1 MTLTNGEYNKKGEDK
16 MSIRFIYGRAGT
28 GKSTWCIN
36 RIKDSI
42 ANEENHKL
50 ILIVPEQYTFNTENR
65 ILKSIGERALLRT
78 QVLSFKKMAHE
89 VFEECGG
96 RVKEI
101 IKESGRNMLIHKVLN
116 DKIDSLEYFRK
127 ISREQGF
134 YEIVSDVI
142 SEFKKYNVNVDV
154 LRNMEESIQEP
165 ELYNKIKELTVIYE
179 AFNEEMNDGYIDG
192 DDELT
197 LLSRKL
203 LENDIYTGSEVWI
216 DEFSTFTPQQ
226 LEIIRLLAKRCK
238 RVNITLC
245 VDYRNEAKE
254 NEDVTDVFNT
264 VKNTEN
270 KILKIMKENNISYEK
285 PVDLNNLNDDK
296 RWNRFVNSP
305 ELGHIERYFF
315 TYPFNSF
322 KGRCEK
328 VRLYKANNIYDEIER
343 VAKSISSLI
352 RSGKYRYKDI
362 SVVCRNID
370 DYEKIT
376 SVIFNDYNIPYFL
389 DKKLQLLDN
398 PLIILI
404 TSAFEILFKD
414 WSYESVFKY
423 LKTGLT
429 AMENSNIDILE
440 NFVLEYGIKGCKWS
454 TENEIV
460 GESWIKDSEGHVSDE
475 NNVVAEIMEEIR
487 RPLLIFHKKI
497 KGKHKVSYICKA
509 IYEFLID
516 IDAFSRIDEWIE
528 KFDKLGLE
536 DKVKEY
542 SQVEEIVID
551 ILDQAVDVMGDK
563 ELDSYDFFKILNSG
577 FTNEEIGVIPV
588 ALDQVNI
595 GDVARIKGR
604 DVKVLYIVG
613 INDGVLPSSKKDEGI
628 LSDNDRNILSEMGV
642 DLATTTRNKVFEE
655 QFLLYTA
662 LTISSDYLMLSYPM
676 ADFEGKSLRPS
687 IVISRIKKILPNLV
701 EESALYDLSGRRD
714 KLNKVVSPIPTFNEL
729 ILAMRKSCDEE
740 EVEDYWREVY
750 KWFKEDDEYEYK
762 VKNIFKGLDYS
773 NLKNT
778 VNRNNLRELYANDD
792 GKLMFSV
799 SRLEKYAECPFSYFV
814 QYGLKAKNRK
824 IYEFTPPDLGS
835 FVHDILDLFTNKVK
849 KEGILWSELNNEKCK
864 SMISELIDMR
874 LNEQTNSI
882 LNSSKRFKY
891 LSQRFKRVISKSVT
905 VMAEQIGKGE
915 FEVFKTEF
923 NFGDYKTGEA
933 VMLNLED
940 DEKVYLQGRIDRID
954 TLELD
959 GQTYVRIID
968 YKTGAKK
975 FDLNELY
982 YGLQMQL
989 LVYLDAII
997 KNSKYIL
1004 EKQVIPGAVL
1014 YFKVDDP
1021 IIKSKKE
1028 MTTEEIETEV
1038 LDELKLKGLVL
1049 KDAKV
1054 VKAMDRDIEGYSLVI
1069 PAAFKKDGDFK
1080 STSDVVTEEE
1090 FTLLREYVNKKMISL
1105 CEDMLC
1111 GDVKIEPTKQA
1122 NRSYCEYCDFS
1133 SICQFDTSIKD
1144 NKYKVINKKSRT
1156 EIWDNIRKEIKAD
1169 EGEEI
1174 QKSE

>member
-1 MTLTNGEYNKKGEDK
+1 
-16 MSIRFIYGRAGT
+16 MSIRFIYGRAGI

-36 RIKDSI
+36 SI
-42 ANEENHKL
+42 AENIKKDDENKL

-65 ILKSIGERALLRT
+65 ILKSIGESALLRT

-116 DKIDSLEYFRK
+116 EKIESLEYFRK

-142 SEFKKYNVNVDV
+142 SEFKKYNVEVDS
-154 LRNMEESIQEP
+154 LRNIEESIQESD
-165 ELYNKIKELTVIYE
+165 LYNKIRELSIIYE
-179 AFNEEMNDGYIDG
+179 AFNEEMNEGYIDG

-197 LLSRKL
+197 LLGKKL
-203 LENDIYTGSEVWI
+203 LENDIYTNSEVWI

-226 LEIIRLLAKRCK
+226 LEVIRLLARRCK

-245 VDYRNEAKE
+245 MDNRDNS
-254 NEDVTDVFNT
+254 NGNQDITDVFNT
-264 VKNTEN
+264 IKNTEN
-270 KILKIMKENNISYEK
+270 KILKIMKENNISYDK
-285 PVDLNNLNDDK
+285 PINLNMINVNEGY
-296 RWNRFVNSP
+296 NRFKNSP
-305 ELGHIERYFF
+305 ELEHIEKYFF

-322 KGRCEK
+322 NGKCENVK
-328 VRLYKANNIYDEIER
+328 LYKANNIYDEIER
-343 VAKSISSLI
+343 VAKSITALI

-376 SVIFNDYNIPYFL
+376 SVIFKDYEIPYFL
-389 DKKLQLLDN
+389 DKKLELLNN

-429 AMENSNIDILE
+429 GIENNYIDVLE
-440 NFVLEYGIKGCKWS
+440 NFVLEYGVKGYKW
-454 TENEIV
+454 TVKEIIS
-460 GESWIKDSEGHVSDE
+460 ESWFNNNEELSEEKIFIS
-475 NNVVAEIMEEIR
+475 EIMDEVR
-487 RPLLIFHKKI
+487 RPLLVFHNKI
-497 KGKHKVSYICKA
+497 KGKHKVSHICKA

-516 IDAFSRIDEWIE
+516 IHAFERINEWIE
-528 KFDKLGLE
+528 KFDEIGLE

-542 SQVEEIVID
+542 SQVEESVID

-563 ELDSYDFFKILNSG
+563 DLDSYDFFKILNSG
-577 FTNEEIGVIPV
+577 FNNEEIGVIPV

-604 DVKVLYIVG
+604 DVKALYIVG
-613 INDGVLPSSKKDEGI
+613 VNDGILPASKKEEGI
-628 LSDNDRNILSEMGV
+628 LSDNDRNILSDIGIE
-642 DLATTTRNKVFEE
+642 LASNTRNKVFEE
-655 QFLLYTA
+655 QFLLYTV
-662 LTISSDYLMLSYPM
+662 LTISSDFLMISYPM

-687 IVISRIKKILPNLV
+687 IVISRIKKILPKLV
-701 EESALYDLSGRRD
+701 EESDLYDLSSYKD
-714 KLNKVVSPIPTFNEL
+714 KLNKVISPIPTFNEL
-729 ILAMRKSCDEE
+729 ILAMRKNCDEE
-740 EVEDYWREVY
+740 NVEEYWREVY
-750 KWFKEDDEYEYK
+750 KWYKDSPEYENK

-773 NLKNT
+773 NLKNH
-778 VNRNNLRELYANDD
+778 VNKNNLRELYANED

-835 FVHDILDLFTNKVK
+835 FVHDILDLFTNRVK
-849 KEGILWSELNNEKCK
+849 KEGILWSELNNERCK
-864 SMISELIDMR
+864 DIVSNLIDIR
-874 LNEQTNSI
+874 LSEQTNSI

-923 NFGDYKTGEA
+923 DFGNYKTGEA
-933 VMLNLED
+933 VMLNLQD

-954 TLELD
+954 TLDLD
-959 GQTYVRIID
+959 GQTYIRIID

-1004 EKQVIPGAVL
+1004 EKQVVPGAVL

-1028 MTTEEIETEV
+1028 MTTEEVETEV
-1038 LDELKLKGLVL
+1038 LEELKLKGLVL

-1090 FTLLREYVNKKMISL
+1090 FTLLREYVNRKMISL

-1111 GDVKIEPTKQA
+1111 GDIKIEPTKQA

-1144 NKYKVINKKSRT
+1144 NKYKIVGKKSRT
-1156 EIWDNIRKEIKAD
+1156 EIWDNIRSDVKGSKED
-1169 EGEEI
+1169 N
-1174 QKSE
+1174 

>member
-1 MTLTNGEYNKKGEDK
+1 
-16 MSIRFIYGRAGT
+16 MSIRFIYGRAGI

-36 RIKDSI
+36 SI
-42 ANEENHKL
+42 AENIKKDDENKL

-65 ILKSIGERALLRT
+65 ILKSIGEPALLRT

-116 DKIDSLEYFRK
+116 EKIESLEYFRK

-142 SEFKKYNVNVDV
+142 SEFKKYNVEVDS
-154 LRNMEESIQEP
+154 LRNIEESIQESD
-165 ELYNKIKELTVIYE
+165 LYNKIRELSIIYE
-179 AFNEEMNDGYIDG
+179 AFNEEMNEGYIDG

-197 LLSRKL
+197 LLGKKL
-203 LENDIYTGSEVWI
+203 LENDIYTNSEVWI

-226 LEIIRLLAKRCK
+226 LEIIRLLARRCK

-245 VDYRNEAKE
+245 MDNRDNS
-254 NEDVTDVFNT
+254 NGNQDITDVFNT
-264 VKNTEN
+264 IKNTEN
-270 KILKIMKENNISYEK
+270 KILKIMKENNISYDK
-285 PVDLNNLNDDK
+285 PINLNMINVNEGY
-296 RWNRFVNSP
+296 NRFKNAP
-305 ELGHIERYFF
+305 ELEHIEKYFF

-322 KGRCEK
+322 NVKCENVK
-328 VRLYKANNIYDEIER
+328 LYKANNIYDEIER
-343 VAKSISSLI
+343 VAKSITSLI

-376 SVIFNDYNIPYFL
+376 SVIFKDYEIPYFL
-389 DKKLQLLDN
+389 DKKLELLNN

-429 AMENSNIDILE
+429 GIENNYIDVLE
-440 NFVLEYGIKGCKWS
+440 NFVLEYGVKGYKW
-454 TENEIV
+454 TVKEIIS
-460 GESWIKDSEGHVSDE
+460 ESWFNNNEELSEEKIFIS
-475 NNVVAEIMEEIR
+475 EIMDEVR
-487 RPLLIFHKKI
+487 RPLLVFHNKI
-497 KGKHKVSYICKA
+497 KGKHKVSHICKA

-516 IDAFSRIDEWIE
+516 IHAFERINEWIE
-528 KFDKLGLE
+528 KFDEIGLE

-542 SQVEEIVID
+542 SQVEESVID

-563 ELDSYDFFKILNSG
+563 DLDSYDFFKILNSG
-577 FTNEEIGVIPV
+577 FNNEEIGVIPV

-604 DVKVLYIVG
+604 DVKALYIVG
-613 INDGVLPSSKKDEGI
+613 VNDGILPASKKEEGI
-628 LSDNDRNILSEMGV
+628 LSDNDRNILSDIGIE
-642 DLATTTRNKVFEE
+642 LASNTRNKVFEE
-655 QFLLYTA
+655 QFLLYTV
-662 LTISSDYLMLSYPM
+662 LTISSDCLMISYPM

-687 IVISRIKKILPNLV
+687 IVISRIKKILPQLV
-701 EESALYDLSGRRD
+701 EESDLYDLSSYKD
-714 KLNKVVSPIPTFNEL
+714 KLNKVISPIPAFNEL
-729 ILAMRKSCDEE
+729 ILAMRKNCDEE
-740 EVEDYWREVY
+740 NVEEYWREVY
-750 KWFKEDDEYEYK
+750 KWYKDSPEYENK

-773 NLKNT
+773 NLKNH
-778 VNRNNLRELYANDD
+778 VNKNNLRELYANED

-835 FVHDILDLFTNKVK
+835 FVHDILDLFTNRVK
-849 KEGILWSELNNEKCK
+849 KEGILWSELNNERCK
-864 SMISELIDMR
+864 EIVSNLIDIR
-874 LNEQTNSI
+874 LSEQTNSI

-923 NFGDYKTGEA
+923 DFGNYKTGEA
-933 VMLNLED
+933 VMLNLQD

-954 TLELD
+954 TLDLD
-959 GQTYVRIID
+959 GQTYIRIID

-1004 EKQVIPGAVL
+1004 EKQVVPGAVL

-1028 MTTEEIETEV
+1028 MTTEEVETEV
-1038 LDELKLKGLVL
+1038 LEELKLKGLVL

-1090 FTLLREYVNKKMISL
+1090 FTLLREYVNRKMISL

-1111 GDVKIEPTKQA
+1111 GDIKIEPTKQA

-1144 NKYKVINKKSRT
+1144 NKYKIVGKKSRT
-1156 EIWDNIRKEIKAD
+1156 EIWDNIRSDVKGSKED
-1169 EGEEI
+1169 N
-1174 QKSE
+1174 

>member
-1 MTLTNGEYNKKGEDK
+1 
-16 MSIRFIYGRAGT
+16 MSIRFIYGRAGI

-36 RIKDSI
+36 SI
-42 ANEENHKL
+42 AENIKKDDENKL

-65 ILKSIGERALLRT
+65 ILKSIGESALLRT

-116 DKIDSLEYFRK
+116 EKIESLEYFRK

-142 SEFKKYNVNVDV
+142 SEFKKYNVEVDS
-154 LRNMEESIQEP
+154 LRNIEESIQESD
-165 ELYNKIKELTVIYE
+165 LYNKIRELSIIYE
-179 AFNEEMNDGYIDG
+179 AFNEEMNEGYIDG

-197 LLSRKL
+197 LLGKKL
-203 LENDIYTGSEVWI
+203 LENDIYTNSEVWI

-226 LEIIRLLAKRCK
+226 LEIIRLLARRCK

-245 VDYRNEAKE
+245 MDNRDNS
-254 NEDVTDVFNT
+254 NGNQDITDVFNT
-264 VKNTEN
+264 IKNTEN
-270 KILKIMKENNISYEK
+270 KILKIMKENNISYDK
-285 PVDLNNLNDDK
+285 PINLNMINVNEGY
-296 RWNRFVNSP
+296 NRFKNSP
-305 ELGHIERYFF
+305 ELEHIEKYFF

-322 KGRCEK
+322 NGKCENVK
-328 VRLYKANNIYDEIER
+328 LYKANNIYDEIER
-343 VAKSISSLI
+343 VAKSITALI

-376 SVIFNDYNIPYFL
+376 SVIFKDYEIPYFL
-389 DKKLQLLDN
+389 DKKLELLNN

-429 AMENSNIDILE
+429 GIENSYIDILE
-440 NFVLEYGIKGCKWS
+440 NFVLEYGVKGYKW
-454 TENEIV
+454 TVKEIIS
-460 GESWIKDSEGHVSDE
+460 ESWFNNNEELSEEKIFIS
-475 NNVVAEIMEEIR
+475 EIMDEVR
-487 RPLLIFHKKI
+487 RPLLVFHNKI
-497 KGKHKVSYICKA
+497 RGKHKVSHICKA

-516 IDAFSRIDEWIE
+516 IHAFERINEWIE
-528 KFDKLGLE
+528 KFDEIGLE

-542 SQVEEIVID
+542 SQVEESVID

-563 ELDSYDFFKILNSG
+563 DLDSYDFFKILNSG
-577 FTNEEIGVIPV
+577 FNNEEIGVIPV

-613 INDGVLPSSKKDEGI
+613 VNDGILPASKKEEGI
-628 LSDNDRNILSEMGV
+628 LSDNDRNILSDIGIE
-642 DLATTTRNKVFEE
+642 LASNTRNKVFEE
-655 QFLLYTA
+655 QFLLYTV
-662 LTISSDYLMLSYPM
+662 LTISSDFLMISYPM

-687 IVISRIKKILPNLV
+687 IVISRIKKILPKLV
-701 EESALYDLSGRRD
+701 EESDLYDLSSYKD
-714 KLNKVVSPIPTFNEL
+714 KLNKVISPIPTFNEL
-729 ILAMRKSCDEE
+729 ILAMRKNCDEE
-740 EVEDYWREVY
+740 NVEEYWREVY
-750 KWFKEDDEYEYK
+750 KWYKDSPEYENK

-773 NLKNT
+773 NLKNH
-778 VNRNNLRELYANDD
+778 VNKNNLRELYANED

-835 FVHDILDLFTNKVK
+835 FVHDILDLFTNRVK
-849 KEGILWSELNNEKCK
+849 KEGILWSELNNERCK
-864 SMISELIDMR
+864 DIVSNLIDIR
-874 LNEQTNSI
+874 LSEQTNSI

-923 NFGDYKTGEA
+923 DFGNYKTGEA
-933 VMLNLED
+933 VMLNLQD

-954 TLELD
+954 TLDLD
-959 GQTYVRIID
+959 GQTYIRIID

-1028 MTTEEIETEV
+1028 MTTEEVETEV
-1038 LDELKLKGLVL
+1038 LEELKLKGLVL

-1090 FTLLREYVNKKMISL
+1090 FTLLREYVNRKMISL

-1111 GDVKIEPTKQA
+1111 GDIKIEPTKQA

-1144 NKYKVINKKSRT
+1144 NKYKIVGKKSRT
-1156 EIWDNIRKEIKAD
+1156 EIWDNIRSDVKGSQED
-1169 EGEEI
+1169 N
-1174 QKSE
+1174 

>member
-1 MTLTNGEYNKKGEDK
+1 
-16 MSIRFIYGRAGT
+16 MSIRFIYGRAGI

-36 RIKDSI
+36 SI
-42 ANEENHKL
+42 AENIKKDDENKL

-65 ILKSIGERALLRT
+65 ILKSIGESALLRT

-116 DKIDSLEYFRK
+116 EKIESLEYFRK

-142 SEFKKYNVNVDV
+142 SEFKKYNVEVDS
-154 LRNMEESIQEP
+154 LRNIEESIQESD
-165 ELYNKIKELTVIYE
+165 LYNKIRELSIIYE
-179 AFNEEMNDGYIDG
+179 AFNEEMNEGYIDG

-197 LLSRKL
+197 LLGKKL
-203 LENDIYTGSEVWI
+203 LENDIYTNSEVWI

-226 LEIIRLLAKRCK
+226 LEIIRLLARRCK

-245 VDYRNEAKE
+245 MDNRDNS
-254 NEDVTDVFNT
+254 NGNQDITDVFNT
-264 VKNTEN
+264 IKNTEN
-270 KILKIMKENNISYEK
+270 KILKIMKENNISYDK
-285 PVDLNNLNDDK
+285 PINLNMINVNEGY
-296 RWNRFVNSP
+296 NRFKNSP
-305 ELGHIERYFF
+305 ELEHIEKYFF

-322 KGRCEK
+322 NGKCENVK
-328 VRLYKANNIYDEIER
+328 LYKANNIYDEIER
-343 VAKSISSLI
+343 VAKSIMALI

-376 SVIFNDYNIPYFL
+376 SVIFKDYEIPYFL
-389 DKKLQLLDN
+389 DKKLELLNN

-429 AMENSNIDILE
+429 GIENSYIDILE
-440 NFVLEYGIKGCKWS
+440 NFVLEYGVKGYKW
-454 TENEIV
+454 TVKEIIS
-460 GESWIKDSEGHVSDE
+460 ESWFNNNEELSEEKIFIS
-475 NNVVAEIMEEIR
+475 EIMDEVR
-487 RPLLIFHKKI
+487 RPLLVFHNKI
-497 KGKHKVSYICKA
+497 RGKHKVSHICKA

-516 IDAFSRIDEWIE
+516 IHAFERINEWIE
-528 KFDKLGLE
+528 KFDEIGLE

-542 SQVEEIVID
+542 SQVEESVID

-563 ELDSYDFFKILNSG
+563 DLDSYDFFKILNSG
-577 FTNEEIGVIPV
+577 FNNEEIGVIPV

-613 INDGVLPSSKKDEGI
+613 VNDGILPASKKEEGI
-628 LSDNDRNILSEMGV
+628 LSDNDRNILSDIGIE
-642 DLATTTRNKVFEE
+642 LASNTRNKVFEE
-655 QFLLYTA
+655 QFLLYTV
-662 LTISSDYLMLSYPM
+662 LTISSDFLMISYPM

-687 IVISRIKKILPNLV
+687 IVISRIKKILPKLV
-701 EESALYDLSGRRD
+701 EESDLYDLSSYKD
-714 KLNKVVSPIPTFNEL
+714 KLNKVISPIPTFNEL
-729 ILAMRKSCDEE
+729 ILAMRKNCDEE
-740 EVEDYWREVY
+740 NVEEYWREVY
-750 KWFKEDDEYEYK
+750 KWYKDSPEYENK

-773 NLKNT
+773 NLKNH
-778 VNRNNLRELYANDD
+778 VNKNNLRELYANED

-835 FVHDILDLFTNKVK
+835 FVHDILDLFTNRVK
-849 KEGILWSELNNEKCK
+849 KEGILWSELNNERCK
-864 SMISELIDMR
+864 EIVSNLIDIR
-874 LNEQTNSI
+874 LSEQTNSI

-923 NFGDYKTGEA
+923 DFGNYKTGEA
-933 VMLNLED
+933 VMLNLQD

-954 TLELD
+954 TLDLD
-959 GQTYVRIID
+959 GQTYIRIID

-1004 EKQVIPGAVL
+1004 EKQVVPGAVL

-1028 MTTEEIETEV
+1028 MTTEEVETEV
-1038 LDELKLKGLVL
+1038 LEELKLKGLVL

-1090 FTLLREYVNKKMISL
+1090 FTLLREYVNRKMISL

-1111 GDVKIEPTKQA
+1111 GDIKIEPTKQA

-1144 NKYKVINKKSRT
+1144 NKYKIVGKKSRT
-1156 EIWDNIRKEIKAD
+1156 EIWDNIRSDVKGSKED
-1169 EGEEI
+1169 N
-1174 QKSE
+1174 

>member
-1 MTLTNGEYNKKGEDK
+1 
-16 MSIRFIYGRAGT
+16 MSIRFIYGRAGI

-36 RIKDSI
+36 SI
-42 ANEENHKL
+42 AENIKKDDENKL

-65 ILKSIGERALLRT
+65 ILKSIGEPALLRT

-116 DKIDSLEYFRK
+116 EKIESLEYFRK
-127 ISREQGF
+127 ISRDQGF

-142 SEFKKYNVNVDV
+142 SEFKKYNVEVDS
-154 LRNMEESIQEP
+154 LRNIEESIQESD
-165 ELYNKIKELTVIYE
+165 LYNKIRELSIIYE
-179 AFNEEMNDGYIDG
+179 AFNEEMNEGYIDG

-197 LLSRKL
+197 LLGKKL
-203 LENDIYTGSEVWI
+203 LENDIYTNSEVWI

-226 LEIIRLLAKRCK
+226 LEIIRLLARRCK

-245 VDYRNEAKE
+245 MDNRDNS
-254 NEDVTDVFNT
+254 NGNQDITDVFNT
-264 VKNTEN
+264 IKNTEN
-270 KILKIMKENNISYEK
+270 KILKIMKENNISYDK
-285 PVDLNNLNDDK
+285 PINLNMINVNEGY
-296 RWNRFVNSP
+296 NRFKNSP
-305 ELGHIERYFF
+305 ELEHIEKYFF

-322 KGRCEK
+322 NGKCENVK
-328 VRLYKANNIYDEIER
+328 LYKANNIYDEIER
-343 VAKSISSLI
+343 VAKSITALI

-376 SVIFNDYNIPYFL
+376 SVIFKDYEIPYFL
-389 DKKLQLLDN
+389 DKKLELLNN

-429 AMENSNIDILE
+429 GIENNYIDVLE
-440 NFVLEYGIKGCKWS
+440 NFVLEYGVKGYKW
-454 TENEIV
+454 TVKEIIS
-460 GESWIKDSEGHVSDE
+460 ESWFNNNEELSEEKIFIS
-475 NNVVAEIMEEIR
+475 EIMDEVR
-487 RPLLIFHKKI
+487 RPLLVFHNKI
-497 KGKHKVSYICKA
+497 KGKHKVSHICKA

-516 IDAFSRIDEWIE
+516 IHAFERINEWIE
-528 KFDKLGLE
+528 KFDEIGLE

-542 SQVEEIVID
+542 SQVEESVID

-563 ELDSYDFFKILNSG
+563 DLDSYDFFKILNSG
-577 FTNEEIGVIPV
+577 FNNEEIGVIPV

-604 DVKVLYIVG
+604 DVKALYIVG
-613 INDGVLPSSKKDEGI
+613 VNDGILPASKKEEGI
-628 LSDNDRNILSEMGV
+628 LSDNDRNILSDIGIE
-642 DLATTTRNKVFEE
+642 LASNTRNKVFEE
-655 QFLLYTA
+655 QFLLYTV
-662 LTISSDYLMLSYPM
+662 LTISSDCLMISYPM

-687 IVISRIKKILPNLV
+687 IVISRIKKILPQLV
-701 EESALYDLSGRRD
+701 EESDLYDLSSYKD
-714 KLNKVVSPIPTFNEL
+714 KLNKVISPIPTFNEL
-729 ILAMRKSCDEE
+729 ILAMRKNCDEE
-740 EVEDYWREVY
+740 NVEEYWREVY
-750 KWFKEDDEYEYK
+750 KWYKDSPEYENK

-773 NLKNT
+773 NLKNH
-778 VNRNNLRELYANDD
+778 VNKNNLRELYSNED

-835 FVHDILDLFTNKVK
+835 FVHDILDLFTNRVK
-849 KEGILWSELNNEKCK
+849 KEGILWSELNNERCK
-864 SMISELIDMR
+864 EIVSNLIDIR
-874 LNEQTNSI
+874 LSEQTNSI

-923 NFGDYKTGEA
+923 DFGNYKTGEA
-933 VMLNLED
+933 VMLNLQD

-954 TLELD
+954 TLDLD
-959 GQTYVRIID
+959 GQTYIRIID

-1004 EKQVIPGAVL
+1004 EKQVVPGAVL

-1028 MTTEEIETEV
+1028 MTTEEVETEV
-1038 LDELKLKGLVL
+1038 LEELKLKGLVL

-1090 FTLLREYVNKKMISL
+1090 FTLLREYVNRKMISL

-1111 GDVKIEPTKQA
+1111 GDIKIEPTKQA

-1144 NKYKVINKKSRT
+1144 NKYKIVGKKSRT
-1156 EIWDNIRKEIKAD
+1156 EIWDNIRSDVKGSKED
-1169 EGEEI
+1169 N
-1174 QKSE
+1174 

>member
-1 MTLTNGEYNKKGEDK
+1 
-16 MSIRFIYGRAGT
+16 MSIRFIYGRAGI

-36 RIKDSI
+36 SI
-42 ANEENHKL
+42 AENIKKDDENKL

-65 ILKSIGERALLRT
+65 ILKSIGEPALLRT

-116 DKIDSLEYFRK
+116 EKIESLEYFRK

-142 SEFKKYNVNVDV
+142 SEFKKYNVEVDS
-154 LRNMEESIQEP
+154 LRNIEESIQESD
-165 ELYNKIKELTVIYE
+165 LYNKIRELSIIYE
-179 AFNEEMNDGYIDG
+179 AFNEEMNEGYIDG

-197 LLSRKL
+197 LLGKKL
-203 LENDIYTGSEVWI
+203 LENDIYTNSEVWI

-226 LEIIRLLAKRCK
+226 LEIIRLLARRCK

-245 VDYRNEAKE
+245 MDNRDNS
-254 NEDVTDVFNT
+254 NGNQDITDVFNT
-264 VKNTEN
+264 IKNTEN
-270 KILKIMKENNISYEK
+270 KILKIMKENNISYDK
-285 PVDLNNLNDDK
+285 PINLNMIDVNEGY
-296 RWNRFVNSP
+296 NRFKNSP
-305 ELGHIERYFF
+305 ELEHIEKYFF

-322 KGRCEK
+322 NGKCENVK
-328 VRLYKANNIYDEIER
+328 LYKANNIYDEIER
-343 VAKSISSLI
+343 VAKSITALI

-376 SVIFNDYNIPYFL
+376 SVIFKDYEIPYFL
-389 DKKLQLLDN
+389 DKKLELLNN

-429 AMENSNIDILE
+429 GIENNYIDVLE
-440 NFVLEYGIKGCKWS
+440 NFVLEYGVKGYKW
-454 TENEIV
+454 TVKEIIS
-460 GESWIKDSEGHVSDE
+460 ESWFNNNEELSEEKIFIS
-475 NNVVAEIMEEIR
+475 EIMDEVR
-487 RPLLIFHKKI
+487 RPLLVFHNKI
-497 KGKHKVSYICKA
+497 KGKHKVSHICKA

-516 IDAFSRIDEWIE
+516 IHAFERINEWIE
-528 KFDKLGLE
+528 KFDEIGLE

-542 SQVEEIVID
+542 SQVEESVID

-563 ELDSYDFFKILNSG
+563 DLDSYDFFKILNSG
-577 FTNEEIGVIPV
+577 FNNEEIGVIPV

-604 DVKVLYIVG
+604 DVKALYIVG
-613 INDGVLPSSKKDEGI
+613 VNDGILPASKKEEGI
-628 LSDNDRNILSEMGV
+628 LSDNDRNILSDIGIE
-642 DLATTTRNKVFEE
+642 LASNTRNKVFEE
-655 QFLLYTA
+655 QFLLYTV
-662 LTISSDYLMLSYPM
+662 LTISSDCLMISYPM

-687 IVISRIKKILPNLV
+687 IVISRIKKILPQLV
-701 EESALYDLSGRRD
+701 EESDLYDLSSYKD
-714 KLNKVVSPIPTFNEL
+714 KLNKVISPIPTFNEL
-729 ILAMRKSCDEE
+729 ILAMRKNCDEE
-740 EVEDYWREVY
+740 NVEEYWREVY
-750 KWFKEDDEYEYK
+750 KWYKDSPEYENK

-773 NLKNT
+773 NLKNH
-778 VNRNNLRELYANDD
+778 VNKNNLRELYANED

-835 FVHDILDLFTNKVK
+835 FVHDILDLFTNRVK
-849 KEGILWSELNNEKCK
+849 KEGILWSELNNERCK
-864 SMISELIDMR
+864 EIVSNLIDIR
-874 LNEQTNSI
+874 LSEQTNSI

-923 NFGDYKTGEA
+923 DFGNYKTGEA
-933 VMLNLED
+933 VMLNLQD

-954 TLELD
+954 TLDLD
-959 GQTYVRIID
+959 GQTYIRIID

-1004 EKQVIPGAVL
+1004 EKQVVPGAVL

-1028 MTTEEIETEV
+1028 MTTEEVETEV
-1038 LDELKLKGLVL
+1038 LEELKLKGLVL

-1090 FTLLREYVNKKMISL
+1090 FTLLREYVNRKMISL

-1111 GDVKIEPTKQA
+1111 GDIKIEPTKQA

-1144 NKYKVINKKSRT
+1144 NKYKIVGKKSRT
-1156 EIWDNIRKEIKAD
+1156 EIWDNIRSDVKGSKED
-1169 EGEEI
+1169 N
-1174 QKSE
+1174 

>member
-1 MTLTNGEYNKKGEDK
+1 
-16 MSIRFIYGRAGT
+16 MSIRFIYGRAGI

-36 RIKDSI
+36 SI
-42 ANEENHKL
+42 AENIKKDDENKL

-65 ILKSIGERALLRT
+65 ILKSIGEPALLRT

-116 DKIDSLEYFRK
+116 EKIESLEYFRK

-142 SEFKKYNVNVDV
+142 SEFKKYNVEVDS
-154 LRNMEESIQEP
+154 LRNIEESIQESD
-165 ELYNKIKELTVIYE
+165 LYNKIRELSIIYE
-179 AFNEEMNDGYIDG
+179 AFNEEMNEGYIDG

-197 LLSRKL
+197 LLGKKL
-203 LENDIYTGSEVWI
+203 LENDIYTNSEVWI

-226 LEIIRLLAKRCK
+226 LEIIRLLARRCK

-245 VDYRNEAKE
+245 MDNRDNS
-254 NEDVTDVFNT
+254 NGNQDITDVFNT
-264 VKNTEN
+264 IKNTEN
-270 KILKIMKENNISYEK
+270 KILKIMKENNISYDK
-285 PVDLNNLNDDK
+285 PINLNMINGNEGY
-296 RWNRFVNSP
+296 NRFKNAP
-305 ELGHIERYFF
+305 ELEHIEKYFF

-322 KGRCEK
+322 NGKCENVK
-328 VRLYKANNIYDEIER
+328 LYKANNIYDEIER
-343 VAKSISSLI
+343 VAKSITALI

-376 SVIFNDYNIPYFL
+376 SVIFKDYEIPYFL
-389 DKKLQLLDN
+389 DKKLELLNN

-429 AMENSNIDILE
+429 GIENNYIDVLE
-440 NFVLEYGIKGCKWS
+440 NFVLEYGVKGYKW
-454 TENEIV
+454 TVKEIIS
-460 GESWIKDSEGHVSDE
+460 ESWFNNNEELSEEKIFIS
-475 NNVVAEIMEEIR
+475 EIMDEVR
-487 RPLLIFHKKI
+487 RPLLVFHNKI
-497 KGKHKVSYICKA
+497 KGKHKVSHICKA

-516 IDAFSRIDEWIE
+516 IHAFERINEWIE
-528 KFDKLGLE
+528 KFDEVGLE

-542 SQVEEIVID
+542 SQVEESVID

-563 ELDSYDFFKILNSG
+563 DLDSYDFFKILNSG
-577 FTNEEIGVIPV
+577 FNNEEIGVIPV

-604 DVKVLYIVG
+604 DVKALYIVG
-613 INDGVLPSSKKDEGI
+613 VNDGILPASKKEEGI
-628 LSDNDRNILSEMGV
+628 LSDNDRNILSDIGIE
-642 DLATTTRNKVFEE
+642 LASNTRKKVFEE
-655 QFLLYTA
+655 QFLLYTV
-662 LTISSDYLMLSYPM
+662 LTISSDCLMISYPM

-687 IVISRIKKILPNLV
+687 IVISRIKKILPQLV
-701 EESALYDLSGRRD
+701 EESDLYDLSSYKD
-714 KLNKVVSPIPTFNEL
+714 KLNKVISPIPTFNEL
-729 ILAMRKSCDEE
+729 ILAMRKNCDEE
-740 EVEDYWREVY
+740 NVEEYWREVY
-750 KWFKEDDEYEYK
+750 KWYKDSPEYENK

-773 NLKNT
+773 NLKNY
-778 VNRNNLRELYANDD
+778 VNKNNLRELYANED

-835 FVHDILDLFTNKVK
+835 FVHDILDLFTNRVK
-849 KEGILWSELNNEKCK
+849 KEGILWSELNNERCK
-864 SMISELIDMR
+864 EIVSNLIDIR
-874 LNEQTNSI
+874 LSEQTNSI

-923 NFGDYKTGEA
+923 DFGNYKTGEA
-933 VMLNLED
+933 VMLNLQD

-954 TLELD
+954 TLDLD
-959 GQTYVRIID
+959 GQTYIRIID

-1004 EKQVIPGAVL
+1004 EKQVVPGAVL

-1028 MTTEEIETEV
+1028 MTTEEVETEV
-1038 LDELKLKGLVL
+1038 LEELKLKGLVL

-1090 FTLLREYVNKKMISL
+1090 FTLLREYVNRKMISL

-1111 GDVKIEPTKQA
+1111 GDIKIEPTKQA

-1144 NKYKVINKKSRT
+1144 NKYKIVGKKSRT
-1156 EIWDNIRKEIKAD
+1156 EIWDNIRSDVKGSKED
-1169 EGEEI
+1169 N
-1174 QKSE
+1174 

>member
-1 MTLTNGEYNKKGEDK
+1 
-16 MSIRFIYGRAGT
+16 MSIRFIYGRAGI

-36 RIKDSI
+36 SI
-42 ANEENHKL
+42 AENIKKDDENKL

-65 ILKSIGERALLRT
+65 ILKSIGESALLRT

-116 DKIDSLEYFRK
+116 EKIESLEYFRK

-142 SEFKKYNVNVDV
+142 SEFKKYNVEVDS
-154 LRNMEESIQEP
+154 LRNIEESIQESD
-165 ELYNKIKELTVIYE
+165 LYNKIRELSIIYE
-179 AFNEEMNDGYIDG
+179 AFNEEMNEGYIDG

-197 LLSRKL
+197 LLGKKL
-203 LENDIYTGSEVWI
+203 LENDIYTNSEVWI

-226 LEIIRLLAKRCK
+226 LEIIRLLARRCK

-245 VDYRNEAKE
+245 MDNRDNS
-254 NEDVTDVFNT
+254 NGNQDITDVFNT
-264 VKNTEN
+264 IKNTEN
-270 KILKIMKENNISYEK
+270 KILKIMKENNISYDK
-285 PVDLNNLNDDK
+285 PINLNMINVNEGY
-296 RWNRFVNSP
+296 NRFKNAP
-305 ELGHIERYFF
+305 ELEHIEKYFF

-322 KGRCEK
+322 NGKCENVK
-328 VRLYKANNIYDEIER
+328 LYKANNIYDEIER
-343 VAKSISSLI
+343 VAKSITALI

-376 SVIFNDYNIPYFL
+376 SVIFKDYEIPYFL
-389 DKKLQLLDN
+389 DKKLELLNN

-429 AMENSNIDILE
+429 GIENSYIDILE
-440 NFVLEYGIKGCKWS
+440 NFVLEYGVKGYKW
-454 TENEIV
+454 TVKEIIS
-460 GESWIKDSEGHVSDE
+460 ESWFNNNEELSEEKIFIS
-475 NNVVAEIMEEIR
+475 EIMDEVR
-487 RPLLIFHKKI
+487 RPLLVFHNKI
-497 KGKHKVSYICKA
+497 RGKHKVSHICKA

-516 IDAFSRIDEWIE
+516 IHAFERINEWIE
-528 KFDKLGLE
+528 KFDEIGLE

-542 SQVEEIVID
+542 SQVEESVID

-563 ELDSYDFFKILNSG
+563 DLDSYDFFKILNSG
-577 FTNEEIGVIPV
+577 FNNEEIGVIPV

-604 DVKVLYIVG
+604 DVKALYIVG
-613 INDGVLPSSKKDEGI
+613 VNDGILPASKKEEGI
-628 LSDNDRNILSEMGV
+628 LSDNDRNILSDIGIE
-642 DLATTTRNKVFEE
+642 LASNTRNKVFEE
-655 QFLLYTA
+655 QFLLYTV
-662 LTISSDYLMLSYPM
+662 LTISSDCLMISYPM

-687 IVISRIKKILPNLV
+687 IVISRIKKILPQLV
-701 EESALYDLSGRRD
+701 EESDLYDLSSYKD
-714 KLNKVVSPIPTFNEL
+714 KLNKVISPIPTFNEL
-729 ILAMRKSCDEE
+729 ILAMRKNCDEE
-740 EVEDYWREVY
+740 NVEEYWREVY
-750 KWFKEDDEYEYK
+750 KWYKDSPEYENK

-773 NLKNT
+773 NLKNH
-778 VNRNNLRELYANDD
+778 VNKNNLRELYANED

-835 FVHDILDLFTNKVK
+835 FVHDILDLFTNRVK
-849 KEGILWSELNNEKCK
+849 KEGILWSELNNERCK
-864 SMISELIDMR
+864 DIVSNLIDIR
-874 LNEQTNSI
+874 LSEQTNSI

-923 NFGDYKTGEA
+923 DFGNYKTGEA
-933 VMLNLED
+933 VMLNLQD

-954 TLELD
+954 TLDLD
-959 GQTYVRIID
+959 GQTYIRIID

-1004 EKQVIPGAVL
+1004 EKQVVPGAVL

-1028 MTTEEIETEV
+1028 MTTEEVETEV
-1038 LDELKLKGLVL
+1038 LEELKLKGLVL

-1090 FTLLREYVNKKMISL
+1090 FTLLREYVNRKMISL

-1111 GDVKIEPTKQA
+1111 GDIKIEPTKQA

-1144 NKYKVINKKSRT
+1144 NKYKIVGKKSRT
-1156 EIWDNIRKEIKAD
+1156 EIWDNIRSDVKGSKED
-1169 EGEEI
+1169 N
-1174 QKSE
+1174 

>member
-1 MTLTNGEYNKKGEDK
+1 
-16 MSIRFIYGRAGT
+16 MSIRFIYGRAGI

-36 RIKDSI
+36 SI
-42 ANEENHKL
+42 AENIKKDDENKL

-65 ILKSIGERALLRT
+65 ILKSIGESALLRT

-116 DKIDSLEYFRK
+116 EKIESLEYFRK

-142 SEFKKYNVNVDV
+142 SEFKKYNVEVDS
-154 LRNMEESIQEP
+154 LRNIEESIQESD
-165 ELYNKIKELTVIYE
+165 LYNKIKELSIIYE
-179 AFNEEMNDGYIDG
+179 AFNEEMNEGYIDG

-197 LLSRKL
+197 LLGKKL
-203 LENDIYTGSEVWI
+203 LENDIYTNSEVWI

-226 LEIIRLLAKRCK
+226 LEVIRLLARRCK

-245 VDYRNEAKE
+245 MDNRDNS
-254 NEDVTDVFNT
+254 NGNQDITDVFNT
-264 VKNTEN
+264 IKNTEN
-270 KILKIMKENNISYEK
+270 KILKIMKENNISYDK
-285 PVDLNNLNDDK
+285 PINLNMINVNEGY
-296 RWNRFVNSP
+296 NRFKNSP
-305 ELGHIERYFF
+305 ELEHIEKYFF

-322 KGRCEK
+322 NGKCENVK
-328 VRLYKANNIYDEIER
+328 LYKANNIYDEIER
-343 VAKSISSLI
+343 VAKSITALI

-376 SVIFNDYNIPYFL
+376 SVIFKDYEIPYFL
-389 DKKLQLLDN
+389 DKKLELLNN

-429 AMENSNIDILE
+429 GIENNYIDVLE
-440 NFVLEYGIKGCKWS
+440 NFVLEYGVKGYKW
-454 TENEIV
+454 TVKEIIS
-460 GESWIKDSEGHVSDE
+460 ESWFNNNEELSEEKIFIS
-475 NNVVAEIMEEIR
+475 EIMDEVR
-487 RPLLIFHKKI
+487 RPLLVFHNKI
-497 KGKHKVSYICKA
+497 KGKHKVSHICKA

-516 IDAFSRIDEWIE
+516 IHAFERINEWIE
-528 KFDKLGLE
+528 KFDEIGLE

-542 SQVEEIVID
+542 SQVEESVID

-563 ELDSYDFFKILNSG
+563 DLDSYDFFKILNSG
-577 FTNEEIGVIPV
+577 FNNEEIGVIPV

-604 DVKVLYIVG
+604 DVKALYIVG
-613 INDGVLPSSKKDEGI
+613 VNDGILPASKKEEGI
-628 LSDNDRNILSEMGV
+628 LSDNDRNILSDIGIE
-642 DLATTTRNKVFEE
+642 LASNTRNKVFEE
-655 QFLLYTA
+655 QFLLYTV
-662 LTISSDYLMLSYPM
+662 LTISSDFLMISYPM

-687 IVISRIKKILPNLV
+687 IVISRIKKILPKLV
-701 EESALYDLSGRRD
+701 EESDLYDLSSYKD
-714 KLNKVVSPIPTFNEL
+714 KLNKVISPIPTFNEL
-729 ILAMRKSCDEE
+729 ILAMRKNCDEE
-740 EVEDYWREVY
+740 NVEEYWREVY
-750 KWFKEDDEYEYK
+750 KWYKDSPEYENK

-773 NLKNT
+773 NLKNH
-778 VNRNNLRELYANDD
+778 VNKNNLRELYANED

-835 FVHDILDLFTNKVK
+835 FVHDILDLFTNRVK
-849 KEGILWSELNNEKCK
+849 KEGILWSELNNERCK
-864 SMISELIDMR
+864 DIVSNLVDIR
-874 LNEQTNSI
+874 LSEQTNSI

-923 NFGDYKTGEA
+923 DFGNYKTGEA
-933 VMLNLED
+933 VMLNLQD

-954 TLELD
+954 TLDLD
-959 GQTYVRIID
+959 GQTYIRIID

-1004 EKQVIPGAVL
+1004 EKQVVPGAVL

-1028 MTTEEIETEV
+1028 MTTEEVETEV
-1038 LDELKLKGLVL
+1038 LEELKLKGLVL

-1090 FTLLREYVNKKMISL
+1090 FTLLREYVNRKMISL

-1111 GDVKIEPTKQA
+1111 GDIKIEPTKQA

-1144 NKYKVINKKSRT
+1144 NKYKIVGKKSRT
-1156 EIWDNIRKEIKAD
+1156 EIWDNIRSDVKGSKED
-1169 EGEEI
+1169 N
-1174 QKSE
+1174 

>member
-1 MTLTNGEYNKKGEDK
+1 
-16 MSIRFIYGRAGT
+16 MSIRFIYGRAGI

-36 RIKDSI
+36 SI
-42 ANEENHKL
+42 AENIKKDDENKL

-65 ILKSIGERALLRT
+65 ILKSIGEPALLRT

-116 DKIDSLEYFRK
+116 EKIESLEYFRK

-142 SEFKKYNVNVDV
+142 SEFKKYNVEVDS
-154 LRNMEESIQEP
+154 LRNIEESIQESD
-165 ELYNKIKELTVIYE
+165 LYNKIRELSIIYE
-179 AFNEEMNDGYIDG
+179 AFNEEMNEGYIDG

-197 LLSRKL
+197 LLGKKL
-203 LENDIYTGSEVWI
+203 LENDIYTNSEVWI

-226 LEIIRLLAKRCK
+226 LEIIRLLARRCK

-245 VDYRNEAKE
+245 MDNRDNS
-254 NEDVTDVFNT
+254 NGNQDITDVFNT
-264 VKNTEN
+264 IKNTEN
-270 KILKIMKENNISYEK
+270 KILKIMKENNISYDK
-285 PVDLNNLNDDK
+285 PINLNMINVNEGY
-296 RWNRFVNSP
+296 NRFKNSP
-305 ELGHIERYFF
+305 ELEHIEKYFF

-322 KGRCEK
+322 NGKCENVK
-328 VRLYKANNIYDEIER
+328 LYKANNIYDEIER
-343 VAKSISSLI
+343 VAKSITALI

-376 SVIFNDYNIPYFL
+376 SVIFKDYEIPYFL
-389 DKKLQLLDN
+389 DKKLELLNN

-429 AMENSNIDILE
+429 GIENNYIDVLE
-440 NFVLEYGIKGCKWS
+440 NFVLEYGVKGYKW
-454 TENEIV
+454 TVKEIIS
-460 GESWIKDSEGHVSDE
+460 ESWFNNNEELSEEKIFIS
-475 NNVVAEIMEEIR
+475 EIMDEVR
-487 RPLLIFHKKI
+487 RPLLVFHNKI
-497 KGKHKVSYICKA
+497 KGKHKVSHICKA

-516 IDAFSRIDEWIE
+516 IHAFERINEWIE
-528 KFDKLGLE
+528 KFDEIGLE

-542 SQVEEIVID
+542 SQVEESVID

-563 ELDSYDFFKILNSG
+563 DLDSYDFFKILNSG
-577 FTNEEIGVIPV
+577 FNNEEIGVIPV

-604 DVKVLYIVG
+604 DVKALYIVG
-613 INDGVLPSSKKDEGI
+613 VNDGILPASKKEEGI
-628 LSDNDRNILSEMGV
+628 LSDNDRNILSEIGIE
-642 DLATTTRNKVFEE
+642 LASNTRNKVFEE
-655 QFLLYTA
+655 QFLLYTV
-662 LTISSDYLMLSYPM
+662 LTISSDYLMISYPM

-687 IVISRIKKILPNLV
+687 IVISRIKKILPKLV
-701 EESALYDLSGRRD
+701 EESDLYDLSSYKD
-714 KLNKVVSPIPTFNEL
+714 KLNKVISPIPTFNEL
-729 ILAMRKSCDEE
+729 ILAMRKNCDEE
-740 EVEDYWREVY
+740 NVEEYWREVY
-750 KWFKEDDEYEYK
+750 KWYKDSPEYENK

-773 NLKNT
+773 NLKNH
-778 VNRNNLRELYANDD
+778 VNKNNLRELYANED

-835 FVHDILDLFTNKVK
+835 FVHDILDLFTNRVK
-849 KEGILWSELNNEKCK
+849 KEGILWSELNNERCK
-864 SMISELIDMR
+864 EIVSNLIDIR
-874 LNEQTNSI
+874 LSEQTNSI

-923 NFGDYKTGEA
+923 DFGNYKTGEA
-933 VMLNLED
+933 VMLNLQD

-954 TLELD
+954 TLDLD
-959 GQTYVRIID
+959 GQTYIRIID

-1004 EKQVIPGAVL
+1004 EKQVVPGAVL

-1028 MTTEEIETEV
+1028 MTTEEVETEV
-1038 LDELKLKGLVL
+1038 LEELKLKGLVL

-1090 FTLLREYVNKKMISL
+1090 FTLLREYVNRKMISL

-1111 GDVKIEPTKQA
+1111 GDIKIEPTKQA

-1144 NKYKVINKKSRT
+1144 NKYKIVGKKSRT
-1156 EIWDNIRKEIKAD
+1156 EIWDNIRSDVKGSKED
-1169 EGEEI
+1169 N
-1174 QKSE
+1174 

>member
-1 MTLTNGEYNKKGEDK
+1 
-16 MSIRFIYGRAGT
+16 MSIRFIYGRAGI

-36 RIKDSI
+36 SI
-42 ANEENHKL
+42 AENIKKDDENKL

-65 ILKSIGERALLRT
+65 ILKSIGESALLRT

-116 DKIDSLEYFRK
+116 EKIESLEYFRK

-142 SEFKKYNVNVDV
+142 SEFKKYNVEVDS
-154 LRNMEESIQEP
+154 LRNIEESIQESD
-165 ELYNKIKELTVIYE
+165 LYNKIRELSIIYE
-179 AFNEEMNDGYIDG
+179 AFNEEMNEGYIDG

-197 LLSRKL
+197 LLGKKL
-203 LENDIYTGSEVWI
+203 LENDIYTNSEVWI

-226 LEIIRLLAKRCK
+226 LEIIRLLARRCK

-245 VDYRNEAKE
+245 MDNRDNS
-254 NEDVTDVFNT
+254 NGNQDITDVFNT
-264 VKNTEN
+264 IKNTEN
-270 KILKIMKENNISYEK
+270 KILKIMKENNISYDK
-285 PVDLNNLNDDK
+285 PINLNMINVNEGY
-296 RWNRFVNSP
+296 NRFENSP
-305 ELGHIERYFF
+305 ELEHIEKYFF

-322 KGRCEK
+322 NGKCENVK
-328 VRLYKANNIYDEIER
+328 LYKANNIYDEIER
-343 VAKSISSLI
+343 VAKSITALI

-376 SVIFNDYNIPYFL
+376 SVIFKDYEIPYFL
-389 DKKLQLLDN
+389 DKKLELLNN

-429 AMENSNIDILE
+429 GIENNYIDVLE
-440 NFVLEYGIKGCKWS
+440 NFVLEYGVKGYKW
-454 TENEIV
+454 TVKEIIS
-460 GESWIKDSEGHVSDE
+460 ESWFNNNEELSEEKIFIS
-475 NNVVAEIMEEIR
+475 EIMDEVR
-487 RPLLIFHKKI
+487 RPLLVFHNKI
-497 KGKHKVSYICKA
+497 KGKHKVSHICKA

-516 IDAFSRIDEWIE
+516 IHAFERINEWIE
-528 KFDKLGLE
+528 KFDEIGLE

-542 SQVEEIVID
+542 SQVEESVID

-563 ELDSYDFFKILNSG
+563 DLDSYDFFKILNSG
-577 FTNEEIGVIPV
+577 FNNEEIGVIPV

-604 DVKVLYIVG
+604 DVKALYIVG
-613 INDGVLPSSKKDEGI
+613 VNDGILPASKKEEGI
-628 LSDNDRNILSEMGV
+628 LSDNDRNILSDIGIE
-642 DLATTTRNKVFEE
+642 LASNTRNKVFEE
-655 QFLLYTA
+655 QFLLYTV
-662 LTISSDYLMLSYPM
+662 LTISSDFLMISYPM

-687 IVISRIKKILPNLV
+687 IVISRIKKILPKLV
-701 EESALYDLSGRRD
+701 EESDLYDLSSYKD
-714 KLNKVVSPIPTFNEL
+714 KLNKVISPIPTFNEL
-729 ILAMRKSCDEE
+729 ILAMRKNCDEE
-740 EVEDYWREVY
+740 NVEEYWREVY
-750 KWFKEDDEYEYK
+750 KWYKDSPEYENK

-773 NLKNT
+773 NLKNH
-778 VNRNNLRELYANDD
+778 VNKNNLRELYANED

-835 FVHDILDLFTNKVK
+835 FVHDILDLFTNRVK
-849 KEGILWSELNNEKCK
+849 KEGILWSELNNERCK
-864 SMISELIDMR
+864 DIVSNLIDIR
-874 LNEQTNSI
+874 LSEQTNSI

-923 NFGDYKTGEA
+923 DFGNYKTGEA
-933 VMLNLED
+933 VMLNLQD

-954 TLELD
+954 TLDLD
-959 GQTYVRIID
+959 GQTYIRIID

-1004 EKQVIPGAVL
+1004 EKQVVPGAVL

-1028 MTTEEIETEV
+1028 MTTEEVETEV
-1038 LDELKLKGLVL
+1038 LEELKLKGLVL

-1090 FTLLREYVNKKMISL
+1090 FTLLREYVNRKMISL

-1111 GDVKIEPTKQA
+1111 GDIKIEPTKQA

-1144 NKYKVINKKSRT
+1144 NKYKIVGKKSRT
-1156 EIWDNIRKEIKAD
+1156 EIWDNIRSDVKGSKED
-1169 EGEEI
+1169 N
-1174 QKSE
+1174 

>member
-1 MTLTNGEYNKKGEDK
+1 
-16 MSIRFIYGRAGT
+16 MSIRFIYGRAGI

-36 RIKDSI
+36 SI
-42 ANEENHKL
+42 AENIKKDDENKL

-65 ILKSIGERALLRT
+65 ILKSIGEPALLRT

-116 DKIDSLEYFRK
+116 EKIESLEYFRK

-142 SEFKKYNVNVDV
+142 SEFKKYNVEVDS
-154 LRNMEESIQEP
+154 LRNIEESIQESD
-165 ELYNKIKELTVIYE
+165 LYNKIRELSIIYE
-179 AFNEEMNDGYIDG
+179 AFNEEMNEGYIDG

-197 LLSRKL
+197 LLGKKL
-203 LENDIYTGSEVWI
+203 LENDIYTNSEVWI

-226 LEIIRLLAKRCK
+226 LEIIRLLARRCK

-245 VDYRNEAKE
+245 MDNRDNS
-254 NEDVTDVFNT
+254 NGNQDITDVFNT
-264 VKNTEN
+264 IKNTEN
-270 KILKIMKENNISYEK
+270 KILKIMKENNISYDK
-285 PVDLNNLNDDK
+285 PINLNMIDVNEGY
-296 RWNRFVNSP
+296 NRFKNSP
-305 ELGHIERYFF
+305 ELEHIEKYFF

-322 KGRCEK
+322 NGKCENVK
-328 VRLYKANNIYDEIER
+328 LYKANNIYDEIER
-343 VAKSISSLI
+343 VAKSITALI

-376 SVIFNDYNIPYFL
+376 SVIFKDYEIPYFL
-389 DKKLQLLDN
+389 DKKLELLNN

-429 AMENSNIDILE
+429 GIGNNYIDVLE
-440 NFVLEYGIKGCKWS
+440 NFVLEYGVKGYKW
-454 TENEIV
+454 TVKEIIS
-460 GESWIKDSEGHVSDE
+460 ESWFNNNEELSEEKIFIS
-475 NNVVAEIMEEIR
+475 EIMDEVR
-487 RPLLIFHKKI
+487 RPLLVFHNKI
-497 KGKHKVSYICKA
+497 KGKHKVSHICKA

-516 IDAFSRIDEWIE
+516 IHAFERINEWIE
-528 KFDKLGLE
+528 KFDEIGLE

-542 SQVEEIVID
+542 SQVEESVID

-563 ELDSYDFFKILNSG
+563 DLDSYDFFKILNSG
-577 FTNEEIGVIPV
+577 FNNEEIGVIPV

-604 DVKVLYIVG
+604 DVKALYIVG
-613 INDGVLPSSKKDEGI
+613 VNDGILPASKKEEGI
-628 LSDNDRNILSEMGV
+628 LSDNDRNILSDIGIE
-642 DLATTTRNKVFEE
+642 LASNTRNKVFEE
-655 QFLLYTA
+655 QFLLYTV
-662 LTISSDYLMLSYPM
+662 LTISSDCLMISYPM

-687 IVISRIKKILPNLV
+687 IVISRIKKILPQLV
-701 EESALYDLSGRRD
+701 EESDLYDLSSYKD
-714 KLNKVVSPIPTFNEL
+714 KLNKVISPIPTFNEL
-729 ILAMRKSCDEE
+729 ILAMRKNCDEE
-740 EVEDYWREVY
+740 SVEEYWREVY
-750 KWFKEDDEYEYK
+750 KWYKDSPEYENK

-773 NLKNT
+773 NLKNH
-778 VNRNNLRELYANDD
+778 VNKNNLRELYANED

-835 FVHDILDLFTNKVK
+835 FVHDILDLFTNRVK
-849 KEGILWSELNNEKCK
+849 KEGILWSELNNERCK
-864 SMISELIDMR
+864 EIVSNLIDIR
-874 LNEQTNSI
+874 LSEQTNSI

-923 NFGDYKTGEA
+923 DFGNYKTGEA
-933 VMLNLED
+933 VMLNLQD

-954 TLELD
+954 TLDLD
-959 GQTYVRIID
+959 GQTYIRIID

-1004 EKQVIPGAVL
+1004 EKQVVPGAVL

-1028 MTTEEIETEV
+1028 MTTEEVETEV
-1038 LDELKLKGLVL
+1038 LEELKLKGLVL

-1090 FTLLREYVNKKMISL
+1090 FTLLREYVNRKMISL

-1111 GDVKIEPTKQA
+1111 GDIKIEPTKQA

-1144 NKYKVINKKSRT
+1144 NKYKIVGKKSRT
-1156 EIWDNIRKEIKAD
+1156 EIWDNIRSDVKGSKED
-1169 EGEEI
+1169 N
-1174 QKSE
+1174 

>member
-1 MTLTNGEYNKKGEDK
+1 
-16 MSIRFIYGRAGT
+16 MSIRFIYGRAGI

-36 RIKDSI
+36 SI
-42 ANEENHKL
+42 AENIKKDDENKL

-65 ILKSIGERALLRT
+65 ILKSIGEPALLRT

-116 DKIDSLEYFRK
+116 EKIESLEYFRK

-142 SEFKKYNVNVDV
+142 SEFKKYNVEVDS
-154 LRNMEESIQEP
+154 LRNIEESIQESD
-165 ELYNKIKELTVIYE
+165 LYNKIRELSIIYE
-179 AFNEEMNDGYIDG
+179 AFNEEMNEGYIDG

-197 LLSRKL
+197 LLGKKL
-203 LENDIYTGSEVWI
+203 LENDIYTNSEVWI

-226 LEIIRLLAKRCK
+226 LEIIRLLARRCK

-245 VDYRNEAKE
+245 MDNRDNS
-254 NEDVTDVFNT
+254 NGNQDITDVFNT
-264 VKNTEN
+264 IKNTEN
-270 KILKIMKENNISYEK
+270 KILKIMKENNISYDK
-285 PVDLNNLNDDK
+285 PINLNMINVNEGY
-296 RWNRFVNSP
+296 NRFKNSP
-305 ELGHIERYFF
+305 ELEHIEKYFF

-322 KGRCEK
+322 NGKCENVK
-328 VRLYKANNIYDEIER
+328 LYKANNIYDEIER
-343 VAKSISSLI
+343 VAKSITALI

-376 SVIFNDYNIPYFL
+376 SVIFKDYEIPYFL
-389 DKKLQLLDN
+389 DKKLELLNN

-429 AMENSNIDILE
+429 GIENNYIDVLE
-440 NFVLEYGIKGCKWS
+440 NFVLEYGVKGYKW
-454 TENEIV
+454 TVKEIIS
-460 GESWIKDSEGHVSDE
+460 ESWFNNNEELSEEKIFIS
-475 NNVVAEIMEEIR
+475 EIMDEVR
-487 RPLLIFHKKI
+487 RPLLVFHNKI
-497 KGKHKVSYICKA
+497 KGKHKVSHICKA

-516 IDAFSRIDEWIE
+516 IHAFERINQWIE
-528 KFDKLGLE
+528 KFDEIGLE

-542 SQVEEIVID
+542 SQVEESVID

-563 ELDSYDFFKILNSG
+563 DLDSYDFFKILNSG
-577 FTNEEIGVIPV
+577 FNNEEIGVIPV

-604 DVKVLYIVG
+604 DVKALYIVG
-613 INDGVLPSSKKDEGI
+613 VNDGILPASKKEEGI
-628 LSDNDRNILSEMGV
+628 LSDNDRNILSDIGIE
-642 DLATTTRNKVFEE
+642 LASNTRNKVFEE
-655 QFLLYTA
+655 QFLLYTV
-662 LTISSDYLMLSYPM
+662 LTISSDCLMISYPM

-687 IVISRIKKILPNLV
+687 IVISRIKKILPQLV
-701 EESALYDLSGRRD
+701 EESDLYDLSSYKD
-714 KLNKVVSPIPTFNEL
+714 KLNKVISPIPTFNEL
-729 ILAMRKSCDEE
+729 ILAMRKNCDEE
-740 EVEDYWREVY
+740 NVEEYWREVY
-750 KWFKEDDEYEYK
+750 KWYKDSPEYENK

-773 NLKNT
+773 NLKNH
-778 VNRNNLRELYANDD
+778 VNKNNLRELYSNED

-835 FVHDILDLFTNKVK
+835 FVHDILDLFTNRVK
-849 KEGILWSELNNEKCK
+849 KEGILWSELNNERCK
-864 SMISELIDMR
+864 EIVSNLIDIR
-874 LNEQTNSI
+874 LSEQTNSI

-923 NFGDYKTGEA
+923 DFGNYKTGEA
-933 VMLNLED
+933 VMLNLQD

-954 TLELD
+954 TLDLD
-959 GQTYVRIID
+959 GQTYIRIID

-1004 EKQVIPGAVL
+1004 EKQVVPGAVL

-1028 MTTEEIETEV
+1028 MTTEEVETEV
-1038 LDELKLKGLVL
+1038 LEELKLKGLVL

-1090 FTLLREYVNKKMISL
+1090 FTLLREYVNRKMISL

-1111 GDVKIEPTKQA
+1111 GDIKIEPTKQA

-1144 NKYKVINKKSRT
+1144 NKYKIVGKKSRT
-1156 EIWDNIRKEIKAD
+1156 EIWDNIRSDVKGSKED
-1169 EGEEI
+1169 N
-1174 QKSE
+1174 

>member
-1 MTLTNGEYNKKGEDK
+1 
-16 MSIRFIYGRAGT
+16 MSIRFIYGRAGI

-36 RIKDSI
+36 SI
-42 ANEENHKL
+42 AENIKKDDENKL

-65 ILKSIGERALLRT
+65 ILKSIGEPALLRT

-116 DKIDSLEYFRK
+116 EKIESLEYFRK

-142 SEFKKYNVNVDV
+142 SEFKKYNVEVDS
-154 LRNMEESIQEP
+154 LRNIEESIQESD
-165 ELYNKIKELTVIYE
+165 LYNKIRELSIIYE
-179 AFNEEMNDGYIDG
+179 AFNEEMNEGYIDG

-197 LLSRKL
+197 LLGKKL
-203 LENDIYTGSEVWI
+203 LENDIYTNSEVWI

-226 LEIIRLLAKRCK
+226 LEIIRLLARRCK

-245 VDYRNEAKE
+245 MDNRDNS
-254 NEDVTDVFNT
+254 NGNQDITDVFNT
-264 VKNTEN
+264 IKNTEN
-270 KILKIMKENNISYEK
+270 KILKIMKENNISYDK
-285 PVDLNNLNDDK
+285 PINLNMINGNEGY
-296 RWNRFVNSP
+296 NRFKNAP
-305 ELGHIERYFF
+305 ELEHIEKYFF

-322 KGRCEK
+322 NGKCENVK
-328 VRLYKANNIYDEIER
+328 LYKANNIYDEIER
-343 VAKSISSLI
+343 VAKSITSLI

-376 SVIFNDYNIPYFL
+376 SVIFKDYEIPYFL
-389 DKKLQLLDN
+389 DKKLELLNN

-429 AMENSNIDILE
+429 GIENNYIDVLE
-440 NFVLEYGIKGCKWS
+440 NFVLEYGVKGYKW
-454 TENEIV
+454 TVKEIIS
-460 GESWIKDSEGHVSDE
+460 ESWFNNNEELSEEKIFIS
-475 NNVVAEIMEEIR
+475 EIMDEVR
-487 RPLLIFHKKI
+487 RPLLVFHNKI
-497 KGKHKVSYICKA
+497 KGKHKVSHICKA

-516 IDAFSRIDEWIE
+516 IHAFERINEWIE
-528 KFDKLGLE
+528 KFDEIGLE

-542 SQVEEIVID
+542 SQVEESVID

-563 ELDSYDFFKILNSG
+563 DLDSYDFFKILNSG
-577 FTNEEIGVIPV
+577 FNNEEIGVIPV

-604 DVKVLYIVG
+604 DVKALYIVG
-613 INDGVLPSSKKDEGI
+613 VNDGILPASKKEEGI
-628 LSDNDRNILSEMGV
+628 LSDNDRNILSDIGIE
-642 DLATTTRNKVFEE
+642 LASNTRNKVFEE
-655 QFLLYTA
+655 QFLLYTV
-662 LTISSDYLMLSYPM
+662 LTISSDCLMISYPM

-687 IVISRIKKILPNLV
+687 IVISRIKKILPQLV
-701 EESALYDLSGRRD
+701 EESDLYDLSSYKD
-714 KLNKVVSPIPTFNEL
+714 KLNKVISPIPTFNEL
-729 ILAMRKSCDEE
+729 ILAMRKNCDEE
-740 EVEDYWREVY
+740 NVEEYWREVY
-750 KWFKEDDEYEYK
+750 KWYKDSPEYENK

-773 NLKNT
+773 NLKNH
-778 VNRNNLRELYANDD
+778 VNKNNLRELYANED

-835 FVHDILDLFTNKVK
+835 FVHDILDLFTNRVK
-849 KEGILWSELNNEKCK
+849 KEGILWSELNNERCK
-864 SMISELIDMR
+864 EIVSNLIDIR
-874 LNEQTNSI
+874 LSEQTNSI

-923 NFGDYKTGEA
+923 DFGNYKTGEA
-933 VMLNLED
+933 VMLNLQD

-954 TLELD
+954 TLDLD
-959 GQTYVRIID
+959 GQTYIRIID

-1004 EKQVIPGAVL
+1004 EKQVVPGAVL

-1028 MTTEEIETEV
+1028 MTTEEVETEV
-1038 LDELKLKGLVL
+1038 LEELKLKGLVL

-1090 FTLLREYVNKKMISL
+1090 FTLLREYVNRKMISL

-1111 GDVKIEPTKQA
+1111 GDIKIEPTKQA

-1144 NKYKVINKKSRT
+1144 NKYKIVGKKSRT
-1156 EIWDNIRKEIKAD
+1156 EIWDNIRSDVKGSKED
-1169 EGEEI
+1169 N
-1174 QKSE
+1174 

>member
-1 MTLTNGEYNKKGEDK
+1 
-16 MSIRFIYGRAGT
+16 MSIRFIYGRAGI

-36 RIKDSI
+36 SI
-42 ANEENHKL
+42 AENIKKDDENKL

-65 ILKSIGERALLRT
+65 ILKSIGEPALLRT

-116 DKIDSLEYFRK
+116 EKIESLEYFRK

-142 SEFKKYNVNVDV
+142 SEFKKYNVEVDS
-154 LRNMEESIQEP
+154 LRNIEESIQESD
-165 ELYNKIKELTVIYE
+165 LYNKIRELSIIYE
-179 AFNEEMNDGYIDG
+179 AFNEEMNEGYIDG

-197 LLSRKL
+197 LLGKKL
-203 LENDIYTGSEVWI
+203 LENDIYTNSEVWI

-226 LEIIRLLAKRCK
+226 LEIIRLLARRCK

-245 VDYRNEAKE
+245 MDNRDNS
-254 NEDVTDVFNT
+254 NGNQDITDVFNT
-264 VKNTEN
+264 IKNTEN
-270 KILKIMKENNISYEK
+270 KILKIMKENNISYDK
-285 PVDLNNLNDDK
+285 PINLNMINVNEGY
-296 RWNRFVNSP
+296 NRFKNAP
-305 ELGHIERYFF
+305 ELEHIEKYFF

-322 KGRCEK
+322 NGKCENVK
-328 VRLYKANNIYDEIER
+328 LYKANNIYDEIER
-343 VAKSISSLI
+343 VAKSITSLI

-376 SVIFNDYNIPYFL
+376 SVIFKDYEIPYFL
-389 DKKLQLLDN
+389 DKKLELLNN

-429 AMENSNIDILE
+429 GIENNYIDVLE
-440 NFVLEYGIKGCKWS
+440 NFVLEYGVKGYKW
-454 TENEIV
+454 TVKEIIS
-460 GESWIKDSEGHVSDE
+460 ESWFNNNEELSEEKIFIS
-475 NNVVAEIMEEIR
+475 EIMDEVR
-487 RPLLIFHKKI
+487 RPLLVFHNKI
-497 KGKHKVSYICKA
+497 KGKHKVSHICKA

-516 IDAFSRIDEWIE
+516 IHAFERINEWIE
-528 KFDKLGLE
+528 KFDEIGLE

-542 SQVEEIVID
+542 SQVEESVID

-563 ELDSYDFFKILNSG
+563 DLDSYDFFKILNSG
-577 FTNEEIGVIPV
+577 FNNEEIGVIPV

-604 DVKVLYIVG
+604 DVKALYIVG
-613 INDGVLPSSKKDEGI
+613 VNDGILPASKKEEGI
-628 LSDNDRNILSEMGV
+628 LSDNDRNILSEIGIE
-642 DLATTTRNKVFEE
+642 LASNTRNKVFEE
-655 QFLLYTA
+655 QFLLYTV
-662 LTISSDYLMLSYPM
+662 LTISSDYLMISYPM

-687 IVISRIKKILPNLV
+687 IVISRIKKILPKLV
-701 EESALYDLSGRRD
+701 EESDLYDLSSYKD
-714 KLNKVVSPIPTFNEL
+714 KLNKVISPIPTFNEL
-729 ILAMRKSCDEE
+729 ILAMRKNCDEE
-740 EVEDYWREVY
+740 NVEEYWREVY
-750 KWFKEDDEYEYK
+750 KWYKDSPEYENK

-773 NLKNT
+773 NLKNH
-778 VNRNNLRELYANDD
+778 VNKNNLRELYANED

-835 FVHDILDLFTNKVK
+835 FVHDILDLFTNRVK
-849 KEGILWSELNNEKCK
+849 KEGILWSELNNERCK
-864 SMISELIDMR
+864 EIVSNLIDIR
-874 LNEQTNSI
+874 LSEQTNSI

-923 NFGDYKTGEA
+923 DFGNYKTGEA
-933 VMLNLED
+933 VILNLQD

-954 TLELD
+954 TLDLD
-959 GQTYVRIID
+959 GQTYIRIID

-975 FDLNELY
+975 LDLNELY

-1004 EKQVIPGAVL
+1004 EKQVVPGAVL

-1028 MTTEEIETEV
+1028 MTTEEVETEV
-1038 LDELKLKGLVL
+1038 LEELKLKGLVL

-1090 FTLLREYVNKKMISL
+1090 FTLLREYVNRKMISL

-1111 GDVKIEPTKQA
+1111 GDIKIEPTKQA

-1144 NKYKVINKKSRT
+1144 NKYKIVGKKSRT
-1156 EIWDNIRKEIKAD
+1156 EIWDNIRSDVKGSKED
-1169 EGEEI
+1169 N
-1174 QKSE
+1174 

>member
-1 MTLTNGEYNKKGEDK
+1 
-16 MSIRFIYGRAGT
+16 MSIRFIYGRAGI

-36 RIKDSI
+36 SI
-42 ANEENHKL
+42 AENIKKDDENKL

-65 ILKSIGERALLRT
+65 ILKSIGEPALLRT

-116 DKIDSLEYFRK
+116 EKIESLEYFRK

-142 SEFKKYNVNVDV
+142 SEFKKYNVEVDS
-154 LRNMEESIQEP
+154 LRNIEESIQESD
-165 ELYNKIKELTVIYE
+165 LYNKIRELSIIYE
-179 AFNEEMNDGYIDG
+179 AFNEEMNEGYIDG

-197 LLSRKL
+197 LLGKKL
-203 LENDIYTGSEVWI
+203 LENDIYTNSEVWI

-226 LEIIRLLAKRCK
+226 LEIIRLLARRCK

-245 VDYRNEAKE
+245 MDNRDNS
-254 NEDVTDVFNT
+254 NGNQDITDVFNT
-264 VKNTEN
+264 IKNTEN
-270 KILKIMKENNISYEK
+270 KILKIMKENNISYDK
-285 PVDLNNLNDDK
+285 PINLNMINVNEGY
-296 RWNRFVNSP
+296 NRFKNAP
-305 ELGHIERYFF
+305 ELEHIEKYFF

-322 KGRCEK
+322 NGKCENVK
-328 VRLYKANNIYDEIER
+328 LYKANNIYDEIER
-343 VAKSISSLI
+343 VAKSITSLI

-376 SVIFNDYNIPYFL
+376 SVIFKDYEIPYFL
-389 DKKLQLLDN
+389 DKKLELLNN

-429 AMENSNIDILE
+429 GIENNYIDVLE
-440 NFVLEYGIKGCKWS
+440 NFVLEYGVKGYKW
-454 TENEIV
+454 TVKEIIS
-460 GESWIKDSEGHVSDE
+460 ESWFNNNEELSEEKIFIS
-475 NNVVAEIMEEIR
+475 EIMDEVR
-487 RPLLIFHKKI
+487 RPLLVFHNKI
-497 KGKHKVSYICKA
+497 KGKHKVSHICKA

-516 IDAFSRIDEWIE
+516 IHAFERINEWIE
-528 KFDKLGLE
+528 KFDEIGLE

-542 SQVEEIVID
+542 SQVEESVID

-563 ELDSYDFFKILNSG
+563 DLDSYDFFKILNSG
-577 FTNEEIGVIPV
+577 FNNEEIGVIPV

-604 DVKVLYIVG
+604 DVKALYIVG
-613 INDGVLPSSKKDEGI
+613 VNDGILPASKKEEGI
-628 LSDNDRNILSEMGV
+628 LSDNDRNILSEIGIE
-642 DLATTTRNKVFEE
+642 LASNTRNKVFEE
-655 QFLLYTA
+655 QFLLYTV
-662 LTISSDYLMLSYPM
+662 LTISSDYLMISYPM

-687 IVISRIKKILPNLV
+687 IVISRIKKILPKLV
-701 EESALYDLSGRRD
+701 EESDLYDLSSYKD
-714 KLNKVVSPIPTFNEL
+714 KLNKVISPIPTFNEL
-729 ILAMRKSCDEE
+729 ILAMRKNCDEE
-740 EVEDYWREVY
+740 NVEEYWREVY
-750 KWFKEDDEYEYK
+750 KWYKDSPEYENK

-773 NLKNT
+773 NLKNH
-778 VNRNNLRELYANDD
+778 VNKNNLRELYANED

-835 FVHDILDLFTNKVK
+835 FVHDILDLFTNRVK
-849 KEGILWSELNNEKCK
+849 KEGILWSELNNERCK
-864 SMISELIDMR
+864 EIVSNLIDIR
-874 LNEQTNSI
+874 LSEQTNSI

-923 NFGDYKTGEA
+923 DFGNYKTGEA
-933 VMLNLED
+933 VMLNLQD

-954 TLELD
+954 TLDLD
-959 GQTYVRIID
+959 GQTYIRIID

-1004 EKQVIPGAVL
+1004 EKQVVPGAVL

-1028 MTTEEIETEV
+1028 MTTEEVETEV
-1038 LDELKLKGLVL
+1038 LEELKLKGLVL

-1090 FTLLREYVNKKMISL
+1090 FTLLREYVNRKMISL

-1111 GDVKIEPTKQA
+1111 GDIKIEPTKQA

-1144 NKYKVINKKSRT
+1144 NKYKIVGKKSRT
-1156 EIWDNIRKEIKAD
+1156 EIWDNIRSDVKGSKED
-1169 EGEEI
+1169 N
-1174 QKSE
+1174 

>member
-1 MTLTNGEYNKKGEDK
+1 
-16 MSIRFIYGRAGT
+16 MSIRFIYGRAGI

-36 RIKDSI
+36 SI
-42 ANEENHKL
+42 AENIKKDDENKL

-65 ILKSIGERALLRT
+65 ILKSIGEPALLRT

-116 DKIDSLEYFRK
+116 EKIESLEYFRK

-142 SEFKKYNVNVDV
+142 SEFKKYNVEVDS
-154 LRNMEESIQEP
+154 LRNIEESIQESD
-165 ELYNKIKELTVIYE
+165 LYNKIRELSIIYE
-179 AFNEEMNDGYIDG
+179 AFNEEMNEGYIDG

-197 LLSRKL
+197 LLGKKL
-203 LENDIYTGSEVWI
+203 LENDIYTNSEVWI

-226 LEIIRLLAKRCK
+226 LEIIRLLARRCK

-245 VDYRNEAKE
+245 MDNRDNS
-254 NEDVTDVFNT
+254 NGNQDITDVFNT
-264 VKNTEN
+264 IKNTEN
-270 KILKIMKENNISYEK
+270 KILKIMKENNISYDK
-285 PVDLNNLNDDK
+285 PINLNMINVNEGY
-296 RWNRFVNSP
+296 NRFKNSP
-305 ELGHIERYFF
+305 ELEHIEKYFF

-322 KGRCEK
+322 NGKCENVK
-328 VRLYKANNIYDEIER
+328 LYKANNIYDEIER
-343 VAKSISSLI
+343 VAKSITALI

-376 SVIFNDYNIPYFL
+376 SVIFKDYEIPYFL
-389 DKKLQLLDN
+389 DKKLELLNN

-429 AMENSNIDILE
+429 GIENNYIDVLE
-440 NFVLEYGIKGCKWS
+440 NFVLEYGVKGYKW
-454 TENEIV
+454 TVKEIIS
-460 GESWIKDSEGHVSDE
+460 ESWFNNNEELSEEKIFIS
-475 NNVVAEIMEEIR
+475 EIMDEVR
-487 RPLLIFHKKI
+487 RPLLVFHNKI
-497 KGKHKVSYICKA
+497 KGKHKVSHICKA

-516 IDAFSRIDEWIE
+516 IHAFERINEWIE
-528 KFDKLGLE
+528 KFDEIGLE

-542 SQVEEIVID
+542 SQVEESVID

-563 ELDSYDFFKILNSG
+563 DLDSYDFFKILNSG
-577 FTNEEIGVIPV
+577 FNNEEIGVIPV

-604 DVKVLYIVG
+604 DVKALYIVG
-613 INDGVLPSSKKDEGI
+613 VNDGILPASKKEEGI
-628 LSDNDRNILSEMGV
+628 LSDNDRNILSDIGIE
-642 DLATTTRNKVFEE
+642 LASNTRNKVFEE
-655 QFLLYTA
+655 QFLLYTV
-662 LTISSDYLMLSYPM
+662 LTISSDCLMISYPM

-687 IVISRIKKILPNLV
+687 IVISRIKKILPQLV
-701 EESALYDLSGRRD
+701 EESDLYDLSSYKD
-714 KLNKVVSPIPTFNEL
+714 KLNKVISPIPTFNEL
-729 ILAMRKSCDEE
+729 ILAMRKNCDEE
-740 EVEDYWREVY
+740 NVEEYWREVY
-750 KWFKEDDEYEYK
+750 KWYKDSPEYENK

-773 NLKNT
+773 NLKNH
-778 VNRNNLRELYANDD
+778 VNKNNLRELYANED

-835 FVHDILDLFTNKVK
+835 FVHDILDLFTNRVK
-849 KEGILWSELNNEKCK
+849 KEGILWSELNNERCK
-864 SMISELIDMR
+864 EIVSNLIDIR
-874 LNEQTNSI
+874 LSEQTNSI

-923 NFGDYKTGEA
+923 DFGNYKTGEA
-933 VMLNLED
+933 VMLNLQD

-954 TLELD
+954 TLDLD
-959 GQTYVRIID
+959 GQTYIRIID

-1004 EKQVIPGAVL
+1004 EKQVVPGAVL

-1028 MTTEEIETEV
+1028 MTTEEVETEV
-1038 LDELKLKGLVL
+1038 LEELKLKGLVL

-1080 STSDVVTEEE
+1080 SISDVVTEEE
-1090 FTLLREYVNKKMISL
+1090 FTLLREYVNRKMISL

-1111 GDVKIEPTKQA
+1111 GDIKIEPTKQA

-1144 NKYKVINKKSRT
+1144 NKYKIVGKKSRT
-1156 EIWDNIRKEIKAD
+1156 EIWDNIRSDVKGSKED
-1169 EGEEI
+1169 N
-1174 QKSE
+1174 

>member
-1 MTLTNGEYNKKGEDK
+1 
-16 MSIRFIYGRAGT
+16 MSIRFIYGRAGI

-36 RIKDSI
+36 SI
-42 ANEENHKL
+42 AENIKKDDENKL

-65 ILKSIGERALLRT
+65 ILKSIGESALLRT

-116 DKIDSLEYFRK
+116 EKIESLEYFRK

-142 SEFKKYNVNVDV
+142 SEFKKYNVEVDS
-154 LRNMEESIQEP
+154 LRNIEESIQESD
-165 ELYNKIKELTVIYE
+165 LYNKIRELSIIYE
-179 AFNEEMNDGYIDG
+179 AFNEEMNEGYIDG

-197 LLSRKL
+197 LLGKKL
-203 LENDIYTGSEVWI
+203 LENDIYTNSEVWI

-226 LEIIRLLAKRCK
+226 LEIIRLLARRCK

-245 VDYRNEAKE
+245 MDNRDNS
-254 NEDVTDVFNT
+254 NGNQDITDVFNT
-264 VKNTEN
+264 IKNTEN
-270 KILKIMKENNISYEK
+270 KILKIMKENNISYDK
-285 PVDLNNLNDDK
+285 PINLNMINVNEGY
-296 RWNRFVNSP
+296 NRFKNAP
-305 ELGHIERYFF
+305 ELEHIEKYFF

-322 KGRCEK
+322 NGKCENVK
-328 VRLYKANNIYDEIER
+328 LYKANNIYDEIER
-343 VAKSISSLI
+343 VAKSITALI

-376 SVIFNDYNIPYFL
+376 SVIFKDYEIPYFL
-389 DKKLQLLDN
+389 DKKLELLNN

-429 AMENSNIDILE
+429 GIENNYIDVLE
-440 NFVLEYGIKGCKWS
+440 NFVLEYGVKGYKW
-454 TENEIV
+454 TVKEIIS
-460 GESWIKDSEGHVSDE
+460 ESWFNNNEELSEEKIFIS
-475 NNVVAEIMEEIR
+475 EIMDEVR
-487 RPLLIFHKKI
+487 RPLLVFHNKI
-497 KGKHKVSYICKA
+497 KGKHKVSHICKA

-516 IDAFSRIDEWIE
+516 IHAFERINEWIE
-528 KFDKLGLE
+528 KFDEIGLE

-542 SQVEEIVID
+542 SQVEESVID

-563 ELDSYDFFKILNSG
+563 DLDSYDFFKILNSG
-577 FTNEEIGVIPV
+577 FNNEEIGVIPV

-604 DVKVLYIVG
+604 DVKALYIVG
-613 INDGVLPSSKKDEGI
+613 VNDGILPASKKEEGI
-628 LSDNDRNILSEMGV
+628 LSDNDRNILSDIGIE
-642 DLATTTRNKVFEE
+642 LASNTRNKVFEE
-655 QFLLYTA
+655 QFLLYTV
-662 LTISSDYLMLSYPM
+662 LTISSDCLMISYPM

-687 IVISRIKKILPNLV
+687 IVISRIKKILPKLV
-701 EESALYDLSGRRD
+701 EESDLYDLSSYKD
-714 KLNKVVSPIPTFNEL
+714 KLNKVISPIPTFNEL
-729 ILAMRKSCDEE
+729 ILAMRKNCDEE
-740 EVEDYWREVY
+740 NVEEYWREVY
-750 KWFKEDDEYEYK
+750 KWYKDSPEYENK

-773 NLKNT
+773 NLKNH
-778 VNRNNLRELYANDD
+778 VNKNNLRELYANED

-835 FVHDILDLFTNKVK
+835 FVHDILDLFTNRVK
-849 KEGILWSELNNEKCK
+849 KEGILWSELNNERCK
-864 SMISELIDMR
+864 EIVSNLIDIR
-874 LNEQTNSI
+874 LSEQTNSI

-923 NFGDYKTGEA
+923 DFGNYKTGEA
-933 VMLNLED
+933 VMLNLQD

-954 TLELD
+954 TLDLD
-959 GQTYVRIID
+959 GQTYIRIID

-1004 EKQVIPGAVL
+1004 EKQVVPGAVL

-1028 MTTEEIETEV
+1028 MTTEEVETEV
-1038 LDELKLKGLVL
+1038 LEELKLKGLVL

-1090 FTLLREYVNKKMISL
+1090 FTLLREYVNRKMISL

-1111 GDVKIEPTKQA
+1111 GDIKIEPTKQA

-1144 NKYKVINKKSRT
+1144 NKYKIVGKKSRT
-1156 EIWDNIRKEIKAD
+1156 EIWDNIRSDVKGSKED
-1169 EGEEI
+1169 N
-1174 QKSE
+1174 